1 MNTDEPIPE
10 LTDRDKLFL
19 LVLEE
24 LPPYLVDVLI
34 NIQRHQGRPM
44 AGFLAEALSAKLDH
58 LRRRSFSGSSG
69 LRYASRLTS
78 HALRSTGPRGRR
90 STSS

>member
-24 LPPYLVDVLI
+24 LP
-34 NIQRHQGRPM
+34 H
-44 AGFLAEALSAKLDH
+44 
-58 LRRRSFSGSSG
+58 
-69 LRYASRLTS
+69 TW
-78 HALRSTGPRGRR
+78 STF
-90 STSS
+90 